1 MHLRIKAKKSLKKVR
16 RRRMATRQQLVLT
29 MVPLLLAKF
38 PLPSQLKPQCLK
50 RKSQMR
56 VIAMTK
62 ALEDISRITWRSSL
76 LTSIKALCEM
86 RSYSLESTS
95 G

>member
-1 MHLRIKAKKSLKKVR
+1 MV
-16 RRRMATRQQLVLT
+16 TRLQLVLT
-29 MVPLLLAKF
+29 MVPLPLAKF
-38 PLPSQLKPQCLK
+38 PLPSQLKPPCLK

-62 ALEDISRITWRSSL
+62 VLEDISRITWLSSL